1 MVVLKLKGFYLLLN
15 LLTAFGLKQFDGM
28 VCNNPKF
35 EDESDDEAGVLG
47 LKQQPKPKPQLQPS
61 NVSSSLKCQKCRAR
75 QANNKQDTNQV
86 GNEYF

>member
-1 MVVLKLKGFYLLLN
+1 MLVLKLKSFSLLLN
-15 LLTAFGLKQFDGM
+15 LSMAFGLKQFDGI
-28 VCNNPKF
+28 VFNNSK
-35 EDESDDEAGVLG
+35 SKDEAGVLG